1 MFIKRPVFFFGDEN
15 IQADKIAKLN
25 TTLTLLESF
34 LENNLYFVG
43 NRPSLADISI
53 LSTFILFENTF
64 VNYGELPNINAWYK
78 RCQSLTGFDENFA
91 GGKAIRDMMAVKGRS
106 PISLN

>member
-1 MFIKRPVFFFGDEN
+1 MFFFGDKN
-15 IQADKIAKLN
+15 IHADKVAKMK

-34 LENNLYFVG
+34 LEKNLYFAG

-53 LSTFILFENTF
+53 LSTFIMFQNTF
-64 VNYGELPNINAWYK
+64 VNYGELPNLNAWYK
-78 RCQSLTGFDENFA
+78 RCQSLKGFDENVA
-91 GGKAIRDMMAVKGRS
+91 GGKAIRDMMTVRGMS